1 MDELPSKPGVNC
13 RTTEN
18 ASILVTAKRVGG
30 CGRTGSMP
38 DCMVATRAGPKPT
51 PVRALTSKR

>member
-18 ASILVTAKRVGG
+18 ASMLVTAKPVGG
-30 CGRTGSMP
+30 FGKTGSMP
-38 DCMVATRAGPKPT
+38 DCMVATRDGPSPI
-51 PVRALTSKR
+51 PVRALTSNR